1 MIVSEN
7 IGEPLIISILGA
19 LSRSLEKYT
28 GKKKKSLSDG
38 RTAPTWK
45 EKEGFQD
52 VNFKN
57 SVKIAVKRK

>member
-45 EKEGFQD
+45 EEEHSQG
-52 VNFKN
+52 VNFRN
-57 SVKIAVKRK
+57 SVKITLKRK